1 LTVLSQTNLKKS
13 IENSEVDVDV
23 QRRSFNV
30 EHRKGDKYGRVYRAN
45 SGGVEV
51 WRCGGVEVWRCGGV
65 VVVVSAAVV
74 VNARGSHWTKKKR

>member
-1 LTVLSQTNLKKS
+1 M
-13 IENSEVDVDV
+13 DVDV

-30 EHRKGDKYGRVYRAN
+30 EHRKGDKYGRVY
-45 SGGVEV
+45 SKQ

>member
-30 EHRKGDKYGRVYRAN
+30 EHRKGDKYGRVY
-45 SGGVEV
+45 SKQ
-51 WRCGGVEVWRCGGV
+51 WRCGGVEVWRCGGGAEV
-65 VVVVSAAVV
+65 RSMPGTY
-74 VNARGSHWTKKKR
+74 NA